1 MDERFL
7 YGDITDKI
15 IGSAYKVYNTLGT
28 GFLEKVYEN
37 ALKHELEKNAL
48 KVMQQ
53 YPIKVYYEEKVVGEY
68 FADLLVEDK
77 VIVELKV
84 ASAINTIHEVQI
96 INYLKASKIRVG
108 LLINFGNEIKI
119 KRKIV

>member
-1 MDERFL
+1 MNERFL
-7 YGDITDKI
+7 YKDTTNKI
-15 IGSAYKVYNTLGT
+15 IGSVYKVYNTLGT

-37 ALKHELEKNAL
+37 AIKHELEKNGL

-53 YPIKVYYEEKVVGEY
+53 YPIKVYYDDKVVGEY
-68 FADLLVEDK
+68 FADLFVEDK

-96 INYLKASKIRVG
+96 INYLKATNIRVG
-108 LLINFGNEIKI
+108 LLINLGDKVTV